1 MRTLLLAALLLAAPP
16 ALAARPTPA
25 AALLVDAATFRAALP
40 DVAANLRLERAGTQ
54 QVARLER
61 PSAQPRLTGADG
73 AELTANGSAAD
84 DFALRLLKL
93 ALSAT
98 PPAAAFAE
106 LDCRLPATHLGLFL
120 FAHPDA
126 SLIVDRVGSLQTCW
140 VGLET
145 EIARPREW
153 AVNHAGQ
160 LWMVR
165 IATYADAANGWF
177 PERLDVVRNGEIL
190 LTATVIAVAPTP
202 RDLPPL
208 LAPVANP
215 IALPAPT
222 VPSERTTTPSPLRLP
237 L

>member
-16 ALAARPTPA
+16 ALAKAPSSA
-25 AALLVDAATFRAALP
+25 AALLEDAATFRAALP
-40 DVAANLRLERAGTQ
+40 SVAANLLIAQSGSATA
-54 QVARLER
+54 ARLER
-61 PSAQPRLTGADG
+61 SEGQLLLTGANG
-73 AELTANGSAAD
+73 AAFTATGSAAD
-84 DFALRLLKL
+84 TFALRLLRL
-93 ALSAT
+93 ALGAT
-98 PPAAAFAE
+98 PPSAAFAE

-120 FAHPDA
+120 FAHPEE

-165 IATYADAANGWF
+165 VATYATNTNGWF
-177 PERLDVVRNGEIL
+177 PQRLDVVRNGEII
-190 LTATVIAVAPTP
+190 LTATVTSVAPTP

-208 LAPVANP
+208 VAPVANP

-222 VPSERTTTPSPLRLP
+222 VPSERATSTSPLRLP

>member
-1 MRTLLLAALLLAAPP
+1 VRTLLLAALLLAAPP
-16 ALAARPTPA
+16 ALAARPSRA
-25 AALLVDAATFRAALP
+25 AALLEDAATFRAALP
-40 DVAANLRLERAGTQ
+40 TVAANLLIAQSGSATA
-54 QVARLER
+54 ARLER
-61 PSAQPRLTGADG
+61 TDGQLLLTGADG
-73 AELTANGSAAD
+73 AELTAMGSAAHT
-84 DFALRLLKL
+84 FALRLLQL

-98 PPAAAFAE
+98 PPAAAFAD

-120 FAHPDA
+120 FAHPEE

-165 IATYADAANGWF
+165 IATYATNTNGWF
-177 PERLDVVRNGEIL
+177 PQRLDVVRNGEIL
-190 LTATVIAVAPTP
+190 LTATVTAVTPTP

-208 LAPVANP
+208 IAPVANP
-215 IALPAPT
+215 IALSAPT

>member
-1 MRTLLLAALLLAAPP
+1 VRTLLLAALLLAAPP
-16 ALAARPTPA
+16 ALAKAPSSA
-25 AALLVDAATFRAALP
+25 AALLEDAATFRAALP
-40 DVAANLRLERAGTQ
+40 SVAANLLIAQRGSATA
-54 QVARLER
+54 ARLER
-61 PSAQPRLTGADG
+61 TEGQLLLTGANG
-73 AELTANGSAAD
+73 AEFTATGSAAD
-84 DFALRLLKL
+84 TFALRLLRL
-93 ALSAT
+93 ALGAT
-98 PPAAAFAE
+98 PPATAFAE

-120 FAHPDA
+120 FAHPEE
-126 SLIVDRVGSLQTCW
+126 SLIVDRVGSLETCW
-140 VGLET
+140 LGLET

-165 IATYADAANGWF
+165 IATYATNTNGWF
-177 PERLDVVRNGEIL
+177 PQRLDVVRNGEIL
-190 LTATVIAVAPTP
+190 LTATVTAVAPTP

-208 LAPVANP
+208 VAPVANP

>member
-16 ALAARPTPA
+16 ALAKAPSSA
-25 AALLVDAATFRAALP
+25 AALLEDAATFRAALP
-40 DVAANLRLERAGTQ
+40 SVAANLLIAQSGSATA
-54 QVARLER
+54 ARLER
-61 PSAQPRLTGADG
+61 TEGQLLLTGANG
-73 AELTANGSAAD
+73 AAFTATGSAAD
-84 DFALRLLKL
+84 TFALRLLRL
-93 ALSAT
+93 ALGAT
-98 PPAAAFAE
+98 PPATAFAE

-120 FAHPDA
+120 FAHPEE
-126 SLIVDRVGSLQTCW
+126 SLIEDRVGSLQTCW

-165 IATYADAANGWF
+165 IATYATNTNGWF
-177 PERLDVVRNGEIL
+177 PQRLDVVRNGEIL
-190 LTATVIAVAPTP
+190 LTATVTAVAPTP

-208 LAPVANP
+208 VAPVANP